1 MSGLSP
7 SGPENFLRGDV
18 TNGAGPA
25 TNVCMNTATARL
37 PHPLPRSRHRL
48 HGLDAL
54 RALALLLGV
63 LLHASMSFL
72 PGAQHFW
79 IGRDSDPS
87 VLLGPVFFAIHL
99 LRMPLFFFLAGLFA
113 CLSLERL
120 GAAAFARDRWRRIA
134 LPLLAL
140 WFPIIMLIVG
150 ALTLGTWATLAP
162 GQSLPPAPK
171 TPPLS
176 LHYFPLAHLWFL
188 YMLSAFYLALL
199 PLALLARCAPGKR
212 VLGALGDALTAMLGH
227 RLAPL
232 GLALVGL
239 LPALALQVHALHAPW
254 YAWFGV
260 PTPDQ
265 SLLPALPAWVAFGL
279 ASAAGWCAANARAE
293 LLARWAAHSGRH
305 LLLALTGTAA
315 ALAWQGLTPQ
325 LKPAA
330 ADWQTF
336 GYAWL
341 YAASCWLWIAGL
353 VGAAQRWLSDPMP
366 LARYLADASYWVY
379 LLHLPF
385 VMLLQKALAPVA
397 LPWPVKLALV
407 LTLTLAA
414 CLGSYHGLVRSTW
427 LGAWLNG
434 RRMPRQPS
442 PEIPPLP
449 QHG

>member
-1 MSGLSP
+1 
-7 SGPENFLRGDV
+7 
-18 TNGAGPA
+18 
-25 TNVCMNTATARL
+25 MNTTTAPAMNQPHL
-37 PHPLPRSRHRL
+37 PGHRL

-63 LLHASMSFL
+63 LLHACMSFL

-79 IGRDSDPS
+79 IGQDSAPS
-87 VLLGPVFFAIHL
+87 ALLGPVFFAIHL
-99 LRMPLFFFLAGLFA
+99 LRMPLFFFLAGLFG

-120 GAAAFARDRWRRIA
+120 GAAAFARDRWRRITV
-134 LPLLAL
+134 PLLAL
-140 WFPIIMLIVG
+140 WFPLIMLIVG
-150 ALTLGTWATLAP
+150 ALTLGTWASLAP
-162 GQSLPPAPK
+162 GQSLPPPPR

-176 LHYFPLAHLWFL
+176 LEYFPLAHLWFL

-199 PLALLARCAPGKR
+199 PLGLLARLAPGR
-212 VLGALGDALTAMLGH
+212 RLLDALRQGLTAA
-227 RLAPL
+227 LARPA
-232 GLALVGL
+232 GLLAIAL
-239 LPALALQVHALHAPW
+239 LPALALQFHAAGGGW

-265 SLLPALPAWVAFGL
+265 SLLPSLPAWTAFGL
-279 ASAAGWCAANARAE
+279 AFAAGWCAARARGE
-293 LLARWAAHSGRH
+293 LLARWAEHGGRH
-305 LLLALTGTAA
+305 LALAVVGTLA
-315 ALAWQGLTPQ
+315 ALAWQGLTPK

-330 ADWQTF
+330 ADWTTF

-341 YAASCWLWIAGL
+341 YAAASWSWIAGL
-353 VGAAQRWLSDPMP
+353 VGLAQRRLAQPWP
-366 LARYLADASYWVY
+366 LARYLADSSYWIY

-385 VMLLQKALAPVA
+385 VMLLQKVLAPVA

-434 RRMPRQPS
+434 RRIPRQPRS
-442 PEIPPLP
+442 EIPPLP